1 LTVLSLTEYRT
12 KEESLAD
19 RLNYAGMID
28 DGVMLL
34 KDGALLAGWYFRG
47 PDLASSTVEELAA
60 VSARLNA
67 ALKLGSGWMMHVDE
81 IRREAPGYPGRS
93 FFPDRTTRVI
103 DDERRAQFMA
113 EGAHYESVFAVTL
126 TYLPPTETEGKLT
139 RMMFDGEDRSTRGNV
154 GDKFLRQ
161 FKDVAAEFEDLV
173 GSVWAMQ
180 RMRTHEEVDEFQR
193 VHHPD
198 DLLEY
203 LHYCVTGEN
212 HRINLPPWGMYLDTL
227 IGNVDFYGG
236 VAPRVGGRH
245 MRVVALDG
253 FPQES
258 YPGMLAQLDDLAI
271 EYRWNTRFIFL
282 DQPSAR
288 SLLDGLRKKWK
299 QKVRG
304 FKDQVMQT
312 QNGAVNHDAAEMT
325 ADAEGAMAESD
336 GGLVRYGYYS
346 SNIILLDED
355 LDRLDETVRAVR
367 KVVQGLQFGARV
379 ETINAVE
386 AWLGS
391 LPGHGVENVRRPL
404 LHTLNL
410 ADMLPATAV
419 WAGESTHPC
428 PMYPPNSPPLA
439 YAATNGSTPF
449 RINSHVGDVG
459 HILGMGPTGAGKTTL
474 LGLMLAQQFR
484 YPKAQVF
491 AFDYKYGLY
500 GLVKAAGGEH
510 YDVGRSEKGKLSF
523 APLQEIESMAD
534 FAWAAEW
541 IETLCVL
548 QGLSLTPSQ
557 RNAIARAM
565 QLLKESPTRTLT
577 EFVANVQ
584 DLAIREALQH
594 YTVAGPMGQLLDAD
608 SDSLGSSRFM
618 VFEMEELMGMGDRN
632 VVPVLLYLFRRVE
645 KRLDGSPT
653 ILSIDEAWLT
663 LSHPHFKEKIKQW
676 LKVLRSK
683 NCAVWMFT
691 QNLAEVMN
699 SPIRDVILEAC
710 FTKILLPNEEAANPS
725 IRVIYETLG
734 LNEKQINILATAI
747 KKRHYYFM
755 SPQGR
760 RLVQLGLGGVA
771 LSFVGVS
778 SKEDIQAIDKCI
790 DEHGERWP
798 AEWLR
803 YRGYADWADYWEK
816 LS

>member
-1 LTVLSLTEYRT
+1 MLSLTEYRT

-34 KDGALLAGWYFRG
+34 KDGAMLAGWYFRG

-67 ALKLGSGWMMHVDE
+67 ALKLGSGWLMHVDE
-81 IRREAPGYPGRS
+81 IRREAPGYPGKS

-113 EGAHYESVFAVTL
+113 EGAHFESVFAVTL
-126 TYLPPTETEGKLT
+126 TYLPPTEAEGKLT

-173 GSVWAMQ
+173 GGVWSMQ
-180 RMRTHEEVDEFQR
+180 RMRTHDEVDEFQR
-193 VHHPD
+193 AHRPD
-198 DLLEY
+198 DLLQY

-245 MRVVALDG
+245 MRVIALDG

-355 LDRLDETVRAVR
+355 VERLEENVRAVR

-404 LHTLNL
+404 VHTLNL

-419 WAGESTHPC
+419 WAGEATHPS

-439 YAATNGSTPF
+439 YAATNGATPF
-449 RINSHVGDVG
+449 RINTHVSDVG
-459 HILGMGPTGAGKTTL
+459 HGLILGPTGAGKTTL
-474 LGLMLAQQFR
+474 IGLMDAQQFR
-484 YPKAQVF
+484 YPNAQVF
-491 AFDYKYGLY
+491 ALDYKFGLY
-500 GLVKAAGGEH
+500 GLTKAAGGDY
-510 YDVGRSEKGKLSF
+510 YDMGNAEKAGLAF
-523 APLQEIESMAD
+523 CPLQEIDTMAD

-541 IETLCVL
+541 IETLCTL
-548 QGLSLTPSQ
+548 QGLELTPGS
-557 RNAIARAM
+557 RNAIAKGLH
-565 QLLKESPTRTLT
+565 LLKDSPKRSLT

-594 YTVAGPMGQLLDAD
+594 YTVSGPMGRLLDAEQD
-608 SDSLGSSRFM
+608 TLKTSRFM
-618 VFEMEELMGMGDRN
+618 VFEMEELMAMGERN
-632 VVPVLLYLFRRVE
+632 TLPVLLYLFRRIE
-645 KRLDGSPT
+645 KRLTGAPT
-653 ILSIDEAWLT
+653 LLTIDEAWVMLDNAYGA
-663 LSHPHFKEKIKQW
+663 EKVGNF
-676 LKVLRSK
+676 LNVFRSK
-683 NCAVWMFT
+683 NCAIWLAT
-691 QNLAEVMN
+691 QNVSKVMN

-710 FTKILLPNEEAANPS
+710 LTKILLPNREAETPA
-725 IRVIYETLG
+725 IRAVYEQFG
-734 LNEKQINILATAI
+734 LNDRQIHILATATY
-747 KKRHYYFM
+747 KRHYYFM
-755 SPQGR
+755 SPHGR
-760 RLVQLGLGGVA
+760 RLIQLGLGGVA

-778 SKEDIQAIDKCI
+778 GKEDIQLINKFIDA
-790 DEHGERWP
+790 HGERWP

-803 YRGYADWADYWEK
+803 HRGYADWADYWEK